1 MRELKDYSLAT
12 VKQKLDELSNIHC
25 DELKRICLELATALA
40 KNLSTK
46 VGDPKYLGIPNIS
59 FSLVDP
65 DDARDEEF
73 SKQRIERGFDA
84 SELWSLKDT
93 ITDFILPRLKAF
105 ADYPCGYPGCLDNEN
120 AWVKIL
126 NKMIRAF
133 EIIKKDTEFGVNSD
147 EEWEEW
153 EDGMSLFH
161 EYFNCLW
168 T

>member
-25 DELKRICLELATALA
+25 DELKRICLELAKALD
-40 KNLSTK
+40 KNKNTK
-46 VGDPKYLGIPNIS
+46 AGDPKYLGIPNIS

-65 DDARDEEF
+65 DDGRDEEF
-73 SKQRIERGFDA
+73 SKQRLERGFDA

-105 ADYPCGYPGCLDNEN
+105 AAYPCGNPGSLDNEE

-126 NKMIRAF
+126 NKMIKAF
-133 EIIKKDTEFGVNSD
+133 EIIKKDTDEGGISD
-147 EEWEEW
+147 KEW
-153 EDGMSLFH
+153 EDWDTGMSLFH
-161 EYFNCLW
+161 EYFRCLW